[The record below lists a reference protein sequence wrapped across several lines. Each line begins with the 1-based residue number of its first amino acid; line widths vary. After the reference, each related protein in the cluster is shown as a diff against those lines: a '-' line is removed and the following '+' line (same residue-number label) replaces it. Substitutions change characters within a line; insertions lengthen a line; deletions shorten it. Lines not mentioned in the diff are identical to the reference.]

1 MTTRSFNWRVIE
13 QIEKLIDESGLTRA
27 EIITRSG
34 LRRNTFFV
42 KMRGET
48 ALTTDD
54 IAKLA
59 TALGVQP
66 EVIFVR
72 AAGESAAPIA
82 PIKPIRP
89 ASSVGDPVQDL
100 PAAARGRDADSGED
114 TDAP

>member
-1 MTTRSFNWRVIE
+1 MTNRSFNWRVIE

-27 EIITRSG
+27 EVITRSG

-59 TALGVQP
+59 DALSVEP
-66 EVIFVR
+66 EVIFTR
-72 AAGESAAPIA
+72 AAGE
-82 PIKPIRP
+82 
-89 ASSVGDPVQDL
+89 ASTNVTPLHMRGDVGGAREDL
-100 PAAARGRDADSGED
+100 PAAARQADPDRGED
-114 TDAP
+114 Q

>member
-1 MTTRSFNWRVIE
+1 MTNRTFNWRVIE

-27 EIITRSG
+27 EVITRSG

-59 TALGVQP
+59 DALGVEP
-66 EVIFVR
+66 EVIFTR
-72 AAGESAAPIA
+72 AAGESTAPVTQL
-82 PIKPIRP
+82 RP
-89 ASSVGDPVQDL
+89 RGDVGTSRQDL
-100 PAAARGRDADSGED
+100 PAAARQADPDRGED
-114 TDAP
+114 Q

>member
-1 MTTRSFNWRVIE
+1 MTNRTFNWRVIE

-27 EIITRSG
+27 EVITRSG

-59 TALGVQP
+59 AALGVEP
-66 EVIFVR
+66 EVIFTR
-72 AAGESAAPIA
+72 AAAEGTAPVTQL
-82 PIKPIRP
+82 RP
-89 ASSVGDPVQDL
+89 RGDVGASRQDL
-100 PAAARGRDADSGED
+100 PAAARQADPDRGED
-114 TDAP
+114 Q